1 MNDEKNY
8 NFNTPG
14 IIEWKRGNWYQLEV
28 GQNIGQNDEYIY
40 YIKLN
45 GQILHQKENKIPRG
59 FSEKQMKFYA
69 ANDIS
74 GATATNTKIRNVRF
88 KTENDGTDDWFVI
101 DGSPCWD
108 TCDQMG
114 GKCDHCGANGF
125 CCSATKHSV
134 NGDCTTDMI
143 DTIKNSEYA
152 NKTGHMCVSKL
163 DEASCMDWA
172 TDRDVFCDGGELE
185 DSPIVT
191 PGGLTQCQDQ
201 CLNVGQNCMGV
212 VLERAEAEV
221 KCHLHS
227 EMTSCQPQEGAISST
242 KMFYSCKDNSNCEGS
257 YVRLRDQNMGQMIG
271 QDKTYCGKETPPNF
285 FSYGSAAQIKIQIDS
300 ETHGKKISMG
310 DGNLSPTYKNYLNTP
325 KFGVQIKKPGLVRF
339 DKIRILGLV
348 PEFRAKFKA
357 EICDRIYTDTSG
369 VIFSPN
375 HPDLYPNQ
383 LDCTIQIS
391 LKDSQLK
398 IQVRDSRMDM

>member
-1 MNDEKNY
+1 MTSMRAPTFD
-8 NFNTPG
+8 
-14 IIEWKRGNWYQLEV
+14 
-28 GQNIGQNDEYIY
+28 

-69 ANDIS
+69 ANDLR

-143 DTIKNSEYA
+143 DTIKNSEYV

-172 TDRDVFCDGGELE
+172 TAKDVFCDGGELE
-185 DSPIVT
+185 ESPILT

-201 CLNVGQNCMGV
+201 CLNVGQNCTGV
-212 VLERAEAEV
+212 VVERAEGEV

-227 EMTSCQPQEGAISST
+227 EMTSCQPQEGAMSST

-300 ETHGKKISMG
+300 ETHGKYHLGSC
-310 DGNLSPTYKNYLNTP
+310 LLNV
-325 KFGVQIKKPGLVRF
+325 G
-339 DKIRILGLV
+339 RI
-348 PEFRAKFKA
+348 
-357 EICDRIYTDTSG
+357 
-369 VIFSPN
+369 
-375 HPDLYPNQ
+375 
-383 LDCTIQIS
+383 
-391 LKDSQLK
+391 
-398 IQVRDSRMDM
+398 